1 MVLTFAILLLI
12 CWWFLWGIFHV
23 AGSGI
28 HLALAAGLG
37 LLVYRLV
44 RQSDLRHPQP
54 GKPEMDAPPFR
65 KSLNR

>member
-1 MVLTFAILLLI
+1 MVLTLAILLLI
-12 CWWFLWGIFHV
+12 CWWFLWGIFHL

-44 RQSDLRHPQP
+44 RQSDVRNPPPDHPA
-54 GKPEMDAPPFR
+54 D
-65 KSLNR
+65 